1 MDTVMMVLGFL
12 FARRAPVW
20 ITVALAIVFELFT
33 GYMIRDGLI
42 LNIIGFAWTPEFIS
56 EWQSGG
62 RALTH

>member
-1 MDTVMMVLGFL
+1 L